1 MRPNVKGAVWGLRL
15 RASQA
20 CKRVNLCWNKGA
32 RDSINKSLNVLACKT
47 VAIYWDELTTWCIP
61 LNLADRID
69 DWDTSNLIAG
79 CVCVVASRHWVLH
92 LKGITNSESD
102 IHSAWVCRS
111 DLAYHPSELALCN
124 SREPCTLVHKRREV
138 YCVAVHSCLFNHSAI
153 SFHYT
158 LSILRVDPEA
168 SLRSSIHDWRR

>member
-20 CKRVNLCWNKGA
+20 CERVNLCWNKGA

-47 VAIYWDELTTWCIP
+47 VAIYWDELTTWCIYLTYSESKTYQIVGGLP
-61 LNLADRID
+61 LNLADGID

-79 CVCVVASRHWVLH
+79 CVCVVASRHWVVH

-138 YCVAVHSCLFNHSAI
+138 DCVAVHSCCRPNKNF
-153 SFHYT
+153 
-158 LSILRVDPEA
+158 
-168 SLRSSIHDWRR
+168 